1 MTYKTYTII
10 FCLLISKTSFADLE
24 VPDKKDQRVLSD
36 DSNITID
43 SEYKRLYDQLL
54 NSTTGIYDEID
65 KLKQE
70 NEKLKANNSNQAQV
84 QRYSSPASISSSL
97 GNEVSGNQKSP
108 RNKPTSS
115 APTRRLKSGIQVF
128 AVTDQAKENLTM
140 LPAGSFVRAKVLT
153 GVKANAKY
161 PYNVLLELE
170 YAYMGPNNTRIP
182 LQGCR
187 VVAGATS
194 DLSIERVIL
203 SPHTLSCVRENGE
216 YIQRKID
223 GFVAGRDS
231 ENGMEGEVDNKQDKV
246 FFQAMLAGIVQG
258 ASQAYKIANTQ
269 QQLVPTN
276 DGNAAVVTNF
286 KGKFEELALALGL
299 AKPAEMVTS
308 WYLEQ
313 AKALLPTI
321 RIVSGD
327 DVWIIMTDSVD
338 VPDLKNF
345 EQY

>member
-1 MTYKTYTII
+1 MAVRFII
-10 FCLLISKTSFADLE
+10 AAISFSISGVSFGQLG
-24 VPDKKDQRVLSD
+24 VPDKRDERVLSD
-36 DSNITID
+36 DSNISFD

-65 KLKQE
+65 KLKKE
-70 NEKLKANNSNQAQV
+70 NEQLKAQSANPANRASP
-84 QRYSSPASISSSL
+84 SSPATVGSSL
-97 GNEVSGNQKSP
+97 GNDVAGNKAKK
-108 RNKPTSS
+108 RNKNTSS

-128 AVTDQAKENLTM
+128 AVTEAEQENLAV
-140 LPAGSFVRAKVLT
+140 LPAGAFVRSTVLT

-161 PYNVLLELE
+161 PYNVLLELD
-170 YAYMGPNNTRIP
+170 YAYMGPNDTRIP
-182 LQGCR
+182 LNGCR
-187 VVAGATS
+187 VLAGATA

-203 SPHTLSCVRENGE
+203 SPHTLSCVRDNGQ
-216 YIQRKID
+216 YVQRKVN

-231 ENGMEGEVDNKQDKV
+231 ENGLEGVVDKKQDRV

-276 DGNAAVVTNF
+276 DGKAAVVTNF

-299 AKPAEMVTS
+299 GKPAEMVTS

-321 RIVSGD
+321 GIGSGD
-327 DVWIIMTDSVD
+327 EVWIIMTDSVD
-338 VPDLKNF
+338 VPNLRVYD
-345 EQY
+345 E